1 MSASIDFVFR
11 FLRRQE
17 SRLVAIIRGEKL
29 LWNKIRWNIK
39 IINIK
44 RKERRLGWN
53 RDRVELSWFALIK
66 SLLYS
71 FV

>member
-53 RDRVELSWFALIK
+53 RDRVELS
-66 SLLYS
+66 
-71 FV
+71 